1 MEALMPLIMQLVS
14 GAVGGNII
22 GALAKKLSLGFL
34 GNTVAGLVGGGA
46 AGQLLGGSLGS
57 MLGNGMLGSVGAA
70 AGGGGIV
77 MVIVGLIKKMMAK

>member
-1 MEALMPLIMQLVS
+1 
-14 GAVGGNII
+14 
-22 GALAKKLSLGFL
+22 
-34 GNTVAGLVGGGA
+34 
-46 AGQLLGGSLGS
+46 